1 MGVLKRWN
9 GTEWE
14 IIGAPTKSSNSYFT
28 IDSEGILT
36 IAQENN
42 ETNELVEETN
52 SN

>member
-36 IAQENN
+36 IAQENSEVN
-42 ETNELVEETN
+42 EITEEVNN
-52 SN
+52 S